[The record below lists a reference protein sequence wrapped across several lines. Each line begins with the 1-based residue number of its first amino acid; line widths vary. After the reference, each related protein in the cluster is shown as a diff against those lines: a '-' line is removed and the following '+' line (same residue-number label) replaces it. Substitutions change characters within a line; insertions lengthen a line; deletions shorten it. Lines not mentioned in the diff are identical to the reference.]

1 MSLETIQTY
10 LTRAFFVSMAIG
22 IASVLGL
29 AKQNPALGG
38 MIARISLAVG
48 TPLGLAIFVIALR
61 RYLTTMRG
69 VNR

>member
-1 MSLETIQTY
+1 
-10 LTRAFFVSMAIG
+10 MAIG

-61 RYLTTMRG
+61 RYLTTKRG